1 MLGSSAPV
9 NIPGSALSE
18 RNTLGSNF
26 SPSTSS
32 PLQQL
37 QSGFLSAARF
47 SHQDS
52 LDSVRTSC
60 SLVAVNLV
68 FYCIITTAL
77 TREKFVGI
85 LLFLKK
91 TCMCICFLLV
101 QGGCSKWFWYEC
113 HICFV
118 DFVTRKLKILK
129 SYFIVSITSLVVQQD
144 GQCTYHRNIDVCSC
158 NHCCRGKALSIT
170 YSE

>member
-9 NIPGSALSE
+9 NIPGSALSD

-52 LDSVRTSC
+52 LDSVRASC
-60 SLVAVNLV
+60 SLVATNFVLLATLV
-68 FYCIITTAL
+68 LYYNHCIDVV
-77 TREKFVGI
+77 KFVGV
-85 LLFLKK
+85 LLFSENA
-91 TCMCICFLLV
+91 CM
-101 QGGCSKWFWYEC
+101 YEAC
-113 HICFV
+113 PETE
-118 DFVTRKLKILK
+118 D
-129 SYFIVSITSLVVQQD
+129 TSRV
-144 GQCTYHRNIDVCSC
+144 GR
-158 NHCCRGKALSIT
+158 
-170 YSE
+170 

>member
-18 RNTLGSNF
+18 RSTLGSNF

-52 LDSVRTSC
+52 LDSVRTSG
-60 SLVAVNLV
+60 SLVAINLV
-68 FYCIITTAL
+68 LLATLVLCYNHCTDVV
-77 TREKFVGI
+77 KFVAI
-85 LLFLKK
+85 LLFSGNV
-91 TCMCICFLLV
+91 CMYLCFALA
-101 QGGCSKWFWYEC
+101 QCGCSTWFWCEC

-118 DFVTRKLKILK
+118 DFVTRKWKILK
-129 SYFIVSITSLVVQQD
+129 PQFTLSITSQDVQQD
-144 GQCTYHRNIDVCSC
+144 GRRTY
-158 NHCCRGKALSIT
+158 
-170 YSE
+170 